1 MIRRDRPS
9 LSLMKIAA
17 GCKVAGGTQDGR
29 AAGDELCNTFDQRF
43 HEVLD
48 PSCLPNQTTNRQ
60 QTDDKKQKI
69 KNQKTTKSQGA
80 SAIMSYTARQDA
92 RSGASPYTSATVR
105 AGLVGGLVGGV
116 IIWIYEA
123 LVWVGVQ
130 HLMPLAGIP
139 RNATGL
145 VFGKGVQEQLG
156 AAAYALG
163 TGIHFFFALAWG
175 VLFAYLWPIFQ
186 RRGYE
191 ATLVALFYAVVIWIV
206 MHAAIMAATTSH
218 PDYFDPM
225 VVIGGFMSHF
235 FYAVP
240 LALIVK
246 QRLADSTG

>member
-1 MIRRDRPS
+1 MSSNFGTVKQASSSSYARAMPDWAQTIR
-9 LSLMKIAA
+9 
-17 GCKVAGGTQDGR
+17 V
-29 AAGDELCNTFDQRF
+29 
-43 HEVLD
+43 
-48 PSCLPNQTTNRQ
+48 
-60 QTDDKKQKI
+60 
-69 KNQKTTKSQGA
+69 
-80 SAIMSYTARQDA
+80 
-92 RSGASPYTSATVR
+92 
-105 AGLVGGLVGGV
+105 GLAGGLVGGV
-116 IIWIYEA
+116 TIWIYEA

-145 VFGKGVQEQLG
+145 VFGKEVQEQLG

-163 TGIHFFFALAWG
+163 TAIHFSFALAWG
-175 VLFAYLWPIFQ
+175 VLFACLWPLFR

-191 ATLVALFYAVVIWIV
+191 ATLVALFYAVTIWIV
-206 MHAAIMAATTSH
+206 MHAAIMVASTNH

-246 QRLADSTG
+246 KHLAPEIAG